1 MEDVAGRTGDESVLP
16 EQLAQLHDE
25 VLERALRRLGRLLAP
40 KLLDQFVRRDDLTC
54 AHEQEA
60 EQGTL
65 LLAAEHD
72 RTVVIDDL
80 ERAEDP
86 KFDHQR
92 RL

>member
-1 MEDVAGRTGDESVLP
+1 LP

-25 VLERALRRLGRLLAP
+25 VLERVLRRLGRLLAP